1 MNSKPP
7 TLEEWRHLYD
17 VVSKIK
23 ALSPWQWM
31 EETDIFGVK
40 NPETGEI
47 GFVSTMGKMGEHYAI
62 AVYRG
67 NEGLYGFWE
76 LHDTSYY
83 SSPEKILEVPQIQV
97 SFENRKSLQKKDLE
111 TIKQLGIK
119 FKGVNAWP
127 MFRSFKPGKAPW
139 YLESEEV
146 RFLTCV
152 LEQTLDVAS
161 RFKQNEDILMPGDDD
176 DYLIREAQKQPNGTL
191 KWKDAVVKINP
202 PEPISI
208 PIPMDYQSLAAL
220 KGLPQNQMTL
230 ELDFF
235 LLAVPVKEKEE
246 RPYYPYLML
255 MVDEQSGLI
264 LDSEMLVPEVDIETM
279 WGLIP
284 VTFVYMLLNLK
295 LVPSTVC
302 VRNPLLFDLLEPL
315 SEDLEIDLKLV
326 YDLLHM
332 DTAKNHLIQSF
343 LNSNS

>member
-191 KWKDAVVKINP
+191 KWKDAVVKITP

-255 MVDEQSGLI
+255 MVDEKSGLI

-315 SEDLEIDLKLV
+315 SEDLE
-326 YDLLHM
+326 
-332 DTAKNHLIQSF
+332 
-343 LNSNS
+343 